1 MSITIWGQKIP
12 TVIELSMLWVDQN
25 IGLCLLLLVGDFV
38 AVVHFFLPWPTFE
51 REDSLLGIEAFDK
64 LLIVFCFL
72 FPLEIGLVY
81 IVL

>member
-1 MSITIWGQKIP
+1 M
-12 TVIELSMLWVDQN
+12 
-25 IGLCLLLLVGDFV
+25 LLLVGDFV